1 MTRALR
7 IAGKY
12 QLFDVLPVLKKVTY
26 NWRVVVSD
34 PSQARSLAGYPFKS
48 VCRRDSARR
57 YLDYCWNTDLVAWA
71 YNVDR
76 WSMGVFP
83 IRRN

>member
-26 NWRVVVSD
+26 N
-34 PSQARSLAGYPFKS
+34 
-48 VCRRDSARR
+48 
-57 YLDYCWNTDLVAWA
+57 
-71 YNVDR
+71 
-76 WSMGVFP
+76 
-83 IRRN
+83 